1 MDINI
6 TESYLSKA
14 VYQQLSHIRNFFIVV
29 IGSLAL
35 CMMVAHY
42 ATSRFSAGWAAS
54 IGTSTE
60 LLDALLIF
68 LSVTGMGATIFF
80 SLTKL
85 RVGNWGGVETTFF
98 SSLAYISLLQL
109 EREMLREKCHQAAG
123 ALKEAY
129 ALDASFIQQHKEVIN
144 FTETSATQ
152 ILERINGMDQQSG
165 RLVAMLN
172 AGVEDPQ
179 QGGATGNHT
188 AIAEI
193 ESFISKLPQHIN
205 REREQFKKIIEEV
218 GELGKLVVVIQD
230 IAAQTN
236 LLALNAAIEA
246 ARAGDQG
253 LGFAVVAREV
263 RKLADRSKDAASSV
277 WSGIEKAQSGVATTL
292 SSDAQ
297 EELNRDLSQVLHL
310 SGVISTMQ
318 ADLVSK
324 GAALQD
330 RIVEGAVI
338 NEQLAGQINDMM
350 MSVQYQDVVKQMLE
364 RLDAALNEKSQVLD
378 DMAANLEIQEN
389 TINLGGQAIKT
400 ILANFISNES
410 LHGTYATDS
419 MAGGAKALFKLPTVE
434 LF

>member
-14 VYQQLSHIRNFFIVV
+14 VYQQLSHIRKFFIVV

-35 CMMVAHY
+35 CMAAVHY
-42 ATSRFSAGWAAS
+42 AVSSFSAAWATS

-60 LLDALLIF
+60 SLDALLIF
-68 LSVTGMGATIFF
+68 LSICGMGAMIFYA
-80 SLTKL
+80 LTRL
-85 RVGNWGGVETTFF
+85 RVGNWAGVETTFF

-109 EREMLREKCHQAAG
+109 EREMLREKCHQTAG

-179 QGGATGNHT
+179 QGGATDNQT
-188 AIAEI
+188 AIVEI
-193 ESFISKLPQHIN
+193 KSFISKLPQRIN
-205 REREQFKKIIEEV
+205 REREQFKKIIEDV
-218 GELGKLVVVIQD
+218 GELGKLVVVIQE

-253 LGFAVVAREV
+253 LGFAVVASEV
-263 RKLADRSKDAASSV
+263 RKLADRSKEAASLV
-277 WSGIEKAQSGVATTL
+277 WSGIEKAQSGVATAL
-292 SSDAQ
+292 SADAQ
-297 EELNRDLSQVLHL
+297 DELNRDLSQALHL
-310 SGVISTMQ
+310 AGVISTMQ
-318 ADLVSK
+318 SDLVTK
-324 GAALQD
+324 GAALHE

-364 RLDAALNEKSQVLD
+364 RLDVALNEKSRVFD
-378 DMAANLEIQEN
+378 DIGTNLEIQES
-389 TINLGGQAIKT
+389 TINFGGQAIKT

-410 LHGTYATDS
+410 MHGTYATDS
-419 MAGGAKALFKLPTVE
+419 AGDGEKTFLKLPKVE